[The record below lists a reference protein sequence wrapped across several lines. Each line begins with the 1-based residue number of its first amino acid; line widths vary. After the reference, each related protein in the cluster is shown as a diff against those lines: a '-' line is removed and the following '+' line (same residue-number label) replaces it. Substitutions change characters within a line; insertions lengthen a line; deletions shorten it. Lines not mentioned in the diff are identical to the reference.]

1 MSKYVILIT
10 TTDKK
15 EEAEKIANECLEKK
29 LAACAQM
36 FEINSQYWWNGKI
49 EHSKEYRIEFKT
61 TKNKS
66 RELKKFIKSIHS
78 YQTPEILNIPVVGGD
93 KNYLKWLKNSLK

>member
-15 EEAEKIANECLEKK
+15 EEAEKLTKECLEQK
-29 LAACAQM
+29 LAACAQI
-36 FEINSQYWWNGKI
+36 FEIKSQYWWNEKI
-49 EHSKEYRIEFKT
+49 ETAIEYRIEFKT
-61 TKNKS
+61 TKTKS
-66 RELKKFIKSIHS
+66 RKLKKFIKSIHS
-78 YQTPEILNIPVVGGD
+78 YQTPEIIKISVVGGD